1 MRRQATGR
9 SYLTVAEGG
18 QSRGRIWAAVGVAV
32 ALVGL
37 GVGIGALVWSGDS
50 SDSAPAVALGAAATS
65 DEAPS
70 SANYPKQPKGSKV
83 GNYNV
88 SATIFFENLPD
99 GGVKMN
105 LSQNPDS
112 NCTKDETY
120 GDFDVTNA
128 GQQAISMRVKSDFD
142 EGSCFWE
149 KSWNTWNVSLPGGG
163 GQIMLFEQ
171 STGGADGH
179 HWYEAWC
186 QGTWTGYSCRD
197 DSDLAEAS
205 FHKFWIKKN

>member
-1 MRRQATGR
+1 VADDGKSRRGWV
-9 SYLTVAEGG
+9 Y
-18 QSRGRIWAAVGVAV
+18 AV
-32 ALVGL
+32 AAGAGLVLVGL
-37 GVGIGALVWSGDS
+37 GVGIGALVWSGGS
-50 SDSAPAVALGAAATS
+50 SAEQA
-65 DEAPS
+65 APS
-70 SANYPKQPKGSKV
+70 QAIPNAVSPEGPTSKNYPRPAKGAKV

-88 SATIFFENLPD
+88 GATIFFENLPD
-99 GGVKMN
+99 SGVKMT
-105 LSQNPDS
+105 LSQGADS

-120 GDFDVTNA
+120 GDFNVTNA
-128 GQQAISMRVKSDFD
+128 TQQPISMRVKSDFD

-171 STGGADGH
+171 STGGAEGH

-197 DSDLAEAS
+197 DSDLAEAG
-205 FHKFWIKKN
+205 FHKFWIKKTS